1 MTTAPTTPPQAAPRP
16 GMSSI
21 MEGIEAPKRAPIDAR
36 WSPRTRRTVAVAS
49 GAVALAALLGA
60 FGGSE
65 VAFAAPTAAAD
76 PCVKV
81 AGKTFV
87 PPADALACLKSFP
100 FNETL
105 RQNVLTVVDRVF
117 NFYTF
122 EDYYL
127 NSPPPFQDSTVN
139 IRAQLKR
146 INTTKYAVS
155 LRVLA
160 GLFCGVARRRR
171 LTEVMSA
178 DGL

>member
-1 MTTAPTTPPQAAPRP
+1 MVSLTSRF
-16 GMSSI
+16 
-21 MEGIEAPKRAPIDAR
+21 
-36 WSPRTRRTVAVAS
+36 
-49 GAVALAALLGA
+49 VALAALLST
-60 FGGSE
+60 FGGSG

-87 PPADALACLKSFP
+87 PPGDALACLKSFP

-146 INTTKYAVS
+146 INETKYAVS
-155 LRVLA
+155 PKARWRVMR
-160 GLFCGVARRRR
+160 GLARRRG
-171 LTEVMSA
+171 LTEVVSA
-178 DGL
+178 DGLRLQPRFIRVHEPAE

>member
-1 MTTAPTTPPQAAPRP
+1 MVSLTSRFT
-16 GMSSI
+16 
-21 MEGIEAPKRAPIDAR
+21 
-36 WSPRTRRTVAVAS
+36 
-49 GAVALAALLGA
+49 ALAALLSA
-60 FGGSE
+60 LGGSG
-65 VAFAAPTAAAD
+65 VVFAAPSSAAD

-146 INTTKYAVS
+146 IGSTKYKVS
-155 LRVLA
+155 LV
-160 GLFCGVARRRR
+160 V
-171 LTEVMSA
+171 
-178 DGL
+178 